1 MPSGPGN
8 AHHGLAAYDYSPWR
22 MSIFLTNLQ
31 STGRCTTMTDLKK
44 AQEMMAAAVAAK
56 GTEDP
61 EIASIKRV
69 LKLLDKTA
77 KSNRT
82 YGSTNPVAQK
92 FSQQLF
98 EELTV
103 HLTTYSKITVLI
115 QRSEL
120 LFKESVV
127 YQADKD
133 SGSES
138 VAFRLYAD
146 GIRELALHQG
156 LAQEDLA
163 YFLDSLWAGLD
174 PALDDDDI
182 VTRLWSRNLSTI
194 SIVTAEEI
202 SKSSANGDGAVHA
215 DRGMSS
221 SDSTLR
227 DLLDRERKHK
237 RRTADGTE
245 GGGSPASQ
253 KKRFQS
259 GLVGYEVTE
268 EELASLATEIE
279 AENSRDHLIY
289 MMDMLTAILASE
301 KSPALLTKLFGV
313 WGNILEFLFHE
324 GNWTVLEHVLSL
336 LHETDA
342 VRPDLSE
349 EHRQQVASLVDGL
362 GRADRVKAIQTY
374 LNRTPDANTEGLSTI
389 LLSMKPDAVPALCA
403 LLANLESPA
412 HQAIV
417 SEALLVLAKDQPQ
430 PLLKGLMDRRPAYV
444 RNLLAILMKW
454 NDPKFAEPVEK
465 LVRYPDAQ
473 VRKEVVRAIGLFR
486 PSGNGLKLVSFM
498 SDGEESIRIAALKL
512 LISGQYTAAFSSWA
526 PILSG
531 DDFMERPMSERRGI
545 FQAIRTTCGDEAVP
559 YWEGLLTE
567 WSWTNRKK
575 KEELALLAAEALGK
589 LAIPAATAALELGA
603 KKGGAAVR
611 QACAHALS
619 QVHRT
624 QQGKAPAGVSH

>member
-1 MPSGPGN
+1 
-8 AHHGLAAYDYSPWR
+8 
-22 MSIFLTNLQ
+22 
-31 STGRCTTMTDLKK
+31 MTDLKK
-44 AQEMMAAAVAAK
+44 AQEMMAAAVAAR

-61 EIASIKRV
+61 EIASVKRV

-103 HLTTYSKITVLI
+103 HLTTYSKLTVLI

-156 LAQEDLA
+156 LAQEDLG

-174 PALDDDDI
+174 PGLDDDDI

-194 SIVTAEEI
+194 SIVTAEEL
-202 SKSSANGDGAVHA
+202 SKSSADGDGAVHA

-227 DLLDRERKHK
+227 DLLDRERNHSK
-237 RRTADGTE
+237 RAADGTE
-245 GGGSPASQ
+245 GGGSQAGQ
-253 KKRFQS
+253 KKRFRS

-279 AENSRDHLIY
+279 AENTRDRLLF

-313 WGNILEFLFHE
+313 WGSILEFLFHE

-349 EHRQQVASLVDGL
+349 EHRQQVASLVNGL
-362 GRADRVKAIQTY
+362 GRADRVKAIETY
-374 LNRTPDANTEGLSTI
+374 LNRAPDANTEGLSTI
-389 LLSMKPDAVPALCA
+389 LLSMKPDAVPALCT
-403 LLANLESPA
+403 LLANLESPE

-417 SEALLVLAKDQPQ
+417 SETLLELAKDQPQ

-486 PSGNGLKLVSFM
+486 PNGNGLKLVSFM

-512 LISGQYTAAFSSWA
+512 LISGQYTAAFSSWS

-531 DDFMERPMSERRGI
+531 DDFMERPMSERRGV
-545 FQAIRTTCGDEAVP
+545 FQAIRATCGDEAVP

-567 WSWTNRKK
+567 WSWTHRKK
-575 KEELALLAAEALGK
+575 KEELALLAAEALGR
-589 LAIPAATAALELGA
+589 LATPAATAALELGA

-624 QQGKAPAGVSH
+624 QQGKTAAGVSH